1 MRYFLLLLLLIVG
14 LDSARGQS
22 NPDRGNIELA
32 TQYYTNRDFEKAAP
46 LFRDLYQVSR
56 NRSYFRL
63 YLSCLTELERY
74 QEAENDLRREIRS
87 HREPQPDLLVHW
99 GQLLKLMNSG
109 EAAAEKYEEAIQSTP
124 HNRSSFINTGNM
136 FIQWREFQWAERLF
150 RHGRT
155 VVPGENFINE
165 LANVYSY
172 MRNYSQ
178 MLEELLMLV
187 RQNEANLSSVQSTLT
202 SSLYFD
208 VDNSLR
214 TEFRT
219 TVLRA
224 IQAEPDVLAF
234 NRLLIWFFIQERQ
247 FPAALRQSI
256 ALDRRTGSDEMQIM
270 ALAQMAVNN
279 HHFGDAAAAYGYL
292 LSKGRS
298 HPIWLPAYIN
308 RLRASYQHY
317 IRTEGENKVVGEAL
331 ATQYL
336 EAFDTLQQLTG
347 RATLI
352 KEYAHLLAFFLG
364 KPRLAIETI
373 EKELTQPGFRRE
385 EIAEL
390 KTELADIYV
399 YDDDPYEAILLYS
412 QVADA
417 HRGDRLADE
426 VNLKKARLSYYMG
439 NFEWA
444 RGQLDVLKASTSK
457 PTANDAMELALFI
470 TANNR
475 GDSINPA
482 LQQFAQADFQFFRNQ
497 QALAME
503 LLDSIQVQFPH
514 HSIVENVLFRKAK
527 IHLAIGNADSAI
539 ELLEEVAIRHRY
551 GQLADDALFLLGETY
566 LLQKND
572 TEKAAGSYRRILFE
586 HPGSLYVPDARA
598 RFRELG
604 GTDPRIPSQE
614 EDPIELIFQRQLLP

>member
-1 MRYFLLLLLLIVG
+1 MFVG
-14 LDSARGQS
+14 LDSVSAQS
-22 NPDRGNIELA
+22 NPDRGNVELA

-46 LFRDLYQVSR
+46 LFRELYLVSR

-63 YLSCLTELERY
+63 YLSCLTELERFK
-74 QEAENDLRREIRS
+74 EAETDLRREIRS
-87 HREPQPDLLVHW
+87 HREPQPDLLVHL
-99 GQLLKLMNSG
+99 GYLLKLMKMD
-109 EAAAEKYEEAIQSTP
+109 EEAAEKYQEAIMATP

-136 FIQWREFQWAERLF
+136 FIQWREFDWAERLF

-155 VVPGENFINE
+155 VVEGENFTNE

-178 MLEELLMLV
+178 MLQELLMLI
-187 RQNEANLSSVQSTLT
+187 RQSDANLSRVQSTLT

-214 TEFRT
+214 NEFRT

-224 IQAEPDVLAF
+224 IQAEPEVLAF

-256 ALDRRTGSDEMQIM
+256 ALDRRTNSDEMQIM
-270 ALAQMAVNN
+270 ALAQMAVNSQ
-279 HHFGDAAAAYGYL
+279 HFGDAAAAYEYL
-292 LSKGRS
+292 LSKGKS
-298 HPIWLPAYIN
+298 HPIWQPAYIN
-308 RLRASYQHY
+308 RLRAAYQHY
-317 IRTEGENKVVGEAL
+317 IRTERESTAAGEAI
-331 ATQYL
+331 AEQYL
-336 EAFDTLQQLTG
+336 EAFDTLQQFAG
-347 RATLI
+347 RAALI
-352 KEYAHLLAFFLG
+352 REYAHLLAFYLE
-364 KPRLAIETI
+364 KPRIAIETI

-417 HRGDRLADE
+417 HRGERLADE
-426 VNLKKARLSYYMG
+426 VNLKKARLAYYMG
-439 NFEWA
+439 NFAWA
-444 RGQLDVLKASTSK
+444 KGQLDVLKASTSK

-475 GDSINPA
+475 GDTLNPA
-482 LQQFAQADFQFFRNQ
+482 LQKFAQADFQFFRNQ
-497 QALAME
+497 QAIAMD
-503 LLDSIQVQFPH
+503 LLDSVQQQYPYS
-514 HSIVENVLFRKAK
+514 SIIENVLYRKAK
-527 IHLAIGNADSAI
+527 IYLATGIANSAI
-539 ELLEEVAIRHRY
+539 ELLEEVATRYRY

-566 LLQKND
+566 LNRIND
-572 TEKAAGSYRRILFE
+572 REKAAESYRRILFE
-586 HPGSLYVPDARA
+586 HPGSIFVPDARA
-598 RFRELG
+598 RYRELG
-604 GTDPRIPSQE
+604 GVSPGTETIE
-614 EDPIELIFQRQLLP
+614 EDPLERLLQRELLP